1 MYFRGNLY
9 RDWLYDYPSAVWVGA
24 RRDRGDLQ
32 HHPYVGPYFGIF
44 PSLLVAIAQ
53 SPEQV
58 ISVIIVV
65 LIVQQV
71 DGNLIYPNVI
81 GKSLQI
87 HPLTIIILLL
97 VAGKLA
103 GILGMILAVPTY
115 AIVKVLINFIHH
127 IWFRPR

>member
-1 MYFRGNLY
+1 M
-9 RDWLYDYPSAVWVGA
+9 
-24 RRDRGDLQ
+24 
-32 HHPYVGPYFGIF
+32 
-44 PSLLVAIAQ
+44 AIAQ

-127 IWFRPR
+127 IWVLDRDKIEEKVKPEK